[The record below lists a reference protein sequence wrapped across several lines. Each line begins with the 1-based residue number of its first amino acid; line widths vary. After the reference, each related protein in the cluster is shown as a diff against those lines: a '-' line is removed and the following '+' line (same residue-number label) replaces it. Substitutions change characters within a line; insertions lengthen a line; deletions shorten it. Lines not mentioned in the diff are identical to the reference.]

1 MSQAASTGSQR
12 MSNEEYIELIKK
24 HPEEV
29 IKEAARQRLINF
41 ARYMRRDFVAMPFHK
56 VYYEVLDLFAH
67 GVIRKLI
74 IQQPPQH
81 GKALPVDTPVLTTEG
96 WKMHGE
102 LQVGD
107 YVFGEDGKPKKV
119 LNNFGTY
126 KWHTQEVVFA
136 DGDRMIAAK
145 EHLWKVYTDR
155 GDCKRKME
163 IIETQELLL
172 GNHRRAP
179 YIQVNSPLDLPPKAL
194 LIDPY
199 ILGLWLGDGAERQ
212 GVMTIG
218 TQDVAM
224 YDGIAECRKVKP
236 NIYRCKIEG
245 LTHKLRQYDLIENKH
260 IPIDYLLSS
269 IEQRKALL
277 SGLMD
282 TDGYTDKRGRCEFSQ
297 NKGQLADDVFVLLRS
312 LGYKPTMHEYDATL
326 YGSVVGRKVR
336 ITFTPDKGE
345 QIYRLERKQKRIDE
359 KQHNDRTDK
368 KRFFVKAVNAHCDE
382 MVNCIQVEGGMYL
395 AGLRLV
401 PTHNSEGSSRML
413 PSFMLGLNPDAK
425 LCIGSYSTTIARDF
439 NRDVQRIIDTKEY
452 SELFPNSFLNT
463 SNVVTVSSN
472 YLRNSEV
479 IEMVGHRG
487 GLRVVGRG
495 GSLTSKT
502 VDVSILDDVYKD
514 YAEGNSPVIR
524 ESAWKWYTTVV
535 RTRLHNDSQEL
546 IVFTRWHDDDLI
558 GRIEKSGEQIIEAKT
573 WQDLVNV
580 PKGAWLRINFEAIKE
595 SEPTELDPRPKG
607 SALWDSRHSLEKLLA
622 QRALDPVQFNCLF
635 QGNPSS
641 VEGRLYQPFKTYIEK
656 ADWGEYVRT
665 GAYVDVADEG
675 SDYLAAVSYDIY
687 KSENTVW
694 NEQKRKFEPIL
705 YALVTDIEFTDES
718 TDVTTITVPNLINRN
733 GVQKAW
739 IESNNGGAQFEK
751 VVRKK
756 IKALTVPFYQSGN
769 KESRVITASAVVNSQ
784 IIFPFGWEKRYP
796 TVHEHLTSFLR
807 NFSANAHDDIEDC
820 LTGIAEKELVD
831 GNCLPYGHGSRGV
844 KVH

>member
-24 HPEEV
+24 HPEEI

-41 ARYMRRDFVAMPFHK
+41 ARYVRRDFVAMPFHK

-81 GKALPVDTPVLTTEG
+81 GKALKIDTPVLTTKG
-96 WKMHGE
+96 WKRHGD
-102 LQVGD
+102 LTVGD
-107 YVFGEDGKPKKV
+107 YVFGDDGKPKRVEWNSGAYMWNVQKV
-119 LNNFGTY
+119 T
-126 KWHTQEVVFA
+126 FA
-136 DGDRMIAAK
+136 DGQTITAAR
-145 EHLWKVYTDR
+145 EHEWKIYADEVD
-155 GDCKRKME
+155 GVIK
-163 IIETQELLL
+163 ETQDIFQFTNPYVKSHIRRFYIASVDDAPQEL
-172 GNHRRAP
+172 
-179 YIQVNSPLDLPPKAL
+179 
-194 LIDPY
+194 
-199 ILGLWLGDGAERQ
+199 
-212 GVMTIG
+212 
-218 TQDVAM
+218 
-224 YDGIAECRKVKP
+224 
-236 NIYRCKIEG
+236 
-245 LTHKLRQYDLIENKH
+245 
-260 IPIDYLLSS
+260 
-269 IEQRKALL
+269 
-277 SGLMD
+277 
-282 TDGYTDKRGRCEFSQ
+282 
-297 NKGQLADDVFVLLRS
+297 
-312 LGYKPTMHEYDATL
+312 
-326 YGSVVGRKVR
+326 
-336 ITFTPDKGE
+336 
-345 QIYRLERKQKRIDE
+345 
-359 KQHNDRTDK
+359 
-368 KRFFVKAVNAHCDE
+368 
-382 MVNCIQVEGGMYL
+382 VNCIQVEGGMYL
-395 AGLRLV
+395 ADRRLV

-452 SELFPNSFLNT
+452 SELFPNSFLNS

-546 IVFTRWHDDDLI
+546 IVFTRWHEDDLI

-796 TVHEHLTSFLR
+796 IVYEHLTSFLR
-807 NFSANAHDDIEDC
+807 NFDANAHDDIEDC

-831 GNCLPYGHGSRGV
+831 GNSLPYGHGSRGV

>member
-1 MSQAASTGSQR
+1 MIVDTASIITNIRTLTSTASLYALDVLIASMRGCAMSQAASTGSQR

-67 GVIRKLI
+67 GLIRKLI

-81 GKALPVDTPVLTTEG
+81 GKALPVDTPVLTTDG

-136 DGDRMIAAK
+136 DSTVMVAAH
-145 EHLWKVYTDR
+145 EHMWKIYTSDSS
-155 GDCKRKME
+155 E
-163 IIETQELLL
+163 PIIVETRQLTELLP
-172 GNHRRAP
+172 RKP
-179 YIQVNSPLDLPPKAL
+179 YIRRVNGSKM
-194 LIDPY
+194 Y
-199 ILGLWLGDGAERQ
+199 IKCVLEYYER
-212 GVMTIG
+212 
-218 TQDVAM
+218 
-224 YDGIAECRKVKP
+224 
-236 NIYRCKIEG
+236 N
-245 LTHKLRQYDLIENKH
+245 
-260 IPIDYLLSS
+260 
-269 IEQRKALL
+269 
-277 SGLMD
+277 
-282 TDGYTDKRGRCEFSQ
+282 
-297 NKGQLADDVFVLLRS
+297 
-312 LGYKPTMHEYDATL
+312 
-326 YGSVVGRKVR
+326 
-336 ITFTPDKGE
+336 
-345 QIYRLERKQKRIDE
+345 
-359 KQHNDRTDK
+359 
-368 KRFFVKAVNAHCDE
+368 
-382 MVNCIQVEGGMYL
+382 VNCIQVEGGMYL
-395 AGLRLV
+395 AGRRLV

-452 SELFPNSFLNT
+452 AELFPNSFLNS
-463 SNVVTVSSN
+463 SNMVTVSSN

-546 IVFTRWHDDDLI
+546 IVFTRWHEDDLI

-641 VEGRLYQPFKTYIEK
+641 VEGRLYQTFKTYIEK

-831 GNCLPYGHGSRGV
+831 GNCLPYGHGSRGI